1 MRRIET
7 NVWWPELVALKD
19 ELSLRQLA
27 ERFGTTATAVSA
39 AFKRNGIERTPAPS
53 GPRRRRVSIVP
64 ESTSLAP
71 YLDMLGQVPDEEI
84 ASLTSVS
91 VAAVARARE
100 ARSIPA
106 LVVPT
111 AATVPERPAQASES
125 NGSTRRRRKTSR
137 TGKKHGR
144 PSAITRYEDQLGQVP
159 DRVIAESAGVTV
171 SAVTLYRTRRGIPSA
186 RSNRVSPST
195 TVAEPQPATEQT
207 PLAAPTA
214 PQPRVAESAVAG
226 RYGFRVRSGE
236 DIFVV
241 LAKDIAEAARRAMV
255 LGEHAV
261 DGIERI
267 GPTL

>member
-7 NVWWPELVALKD
+7 NDWWPDLVTLKD

-39 AFKRNGIERTPAPS
+39 AFKRNGIVRTPAPS
-53 GPRRRRVSIVP
+53 GPRRRRVSVVP

-71 YLDMLGQVPDEEI
+71 YLDMLGLVADEEI
-84 ASLTSVS
+84 AALASVS
-91 VAAVARARE
+91 VSAVVRARTLR
-100 ARSIPA
+100 AVPA
-106 LVVPT
+106 LEAPVVNLSRGSSDELAGSREST
-111 AATVPERPAQASES
+111 APK
-125 NGSTRRRRKTSR
+125 RKRSR

-144 PSAITRYEDQLGQVP
+144 PSAITPYEEQLGKVP
-159 DRVIAESAGVTV
+159 DRVIAEAAGVTV
-171 SAVTLYRTRRGIPSA
+171 SAVTLYRTRRGIQSA
-186 RSNRVSPST
+186 RSNRSPDVELNKETVSSSPHRAPEVASADS
-195 TVAEPQPATEQT
+195 TVAI
-207 PLAAPTA
+207 PTA
-214 PQPRVAESAVAG
+214 PG
-226 RYGFRVRSGE
+226 RFGFRVRSGG

-241 LAKDIAEAARRAMV
+241 LAKDIAEAAHRAMV

>member
-1 MRRIET
+1 MRKIET
-7 NVWWPELVALKD
+7 NAWWPELVALKD

-39 AFKRNGIERTPAPS
+39 GFKRNGIERTPAPS
-53 GPRRRRVSIVP
+53 GPRRRRVSVVP

-71 YLDMLGQVPDEEI
+71 YLDMLGKVPDEEI
-84 ASLTSVS
+84 AALASVS
-91 VAAVARARE
+91 VAAVSRARD
-100 ARSIPA
+100 ARSIAA
-106 LVVPT
+106 LVAPVVSVP
-111 AATVPERPAQASES
+111 AAQSSEPRP
-125 NGSTRRRRKTSR
+125 STPRRKTSR

-144 PSAITRYEDQLGQVP
+144 PSAITPYEDQLGQVP
-159 DRVIAESAGVTV
+159 DRLIAENAGVTV

-186 RSNRVSPST
+186 RSNRAST
-195 TVAEPQPATEQT
+195 TTSTQQPAAEQASVASPVIEEPSSSQRPT
-207 PLAAPTA
+207 P
-214 PQPRVAESAVAG
+214 G
-226 RYGFRVRSGE
+226 RYGFRVRSGG

-241 LAKDIAEAARRAMV
+241 LAKDIVEAARRAMV